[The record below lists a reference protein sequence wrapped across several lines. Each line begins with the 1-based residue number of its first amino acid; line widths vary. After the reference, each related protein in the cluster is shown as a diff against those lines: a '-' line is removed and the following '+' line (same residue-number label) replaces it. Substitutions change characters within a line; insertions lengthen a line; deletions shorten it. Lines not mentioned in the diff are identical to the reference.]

1 MKWLKKHSLGRKTRN
16 RTTYLVLISAFS
28 RRILCLVNPFSS
40 TKLILRCEHCSC
52 KQYPCA
58 SRGLLYCQSLL
69 SRKGCFKV
77 DSPITIC
84 NNLCPVMPSR
94 GSKLPKKQ
102 IHVEAGM
109 HFIHVWKQWK
119 QFQNG
124 RQKNVYKESPLT
136 GSYSQAFLSLD
147 SFEKS
152 FFSKL
157 KVSRRITFKTK
168 ASGGRKFNK

>member
-1 MKWLKKHSLGRKTRN
+1 
-16 RTTYLVLISAFS
+16 
-28 RRILCLVNPFSS
+28 
-40 TKLILRCEHCSC
+40 
-52 KQYPCA
+52 
-58 SRGLLYCQSLL
+58 
-69 SRKGCFKV
+69 
-77 DSPITIC
+77 
-84 NNLCPVMPSR
+84 MPSR

-147 SFEKS
+147 SFEKFS
-152 FFSKL
+152 FPKL

-168 ASGGRKFNK
+168 ASGGRNSTNNLKKLFGTRFHITPLLKSQHSSVVSLRDKRGHRRGWDSNPRVQSTLD